1 MREMYKNLL
10 CYCSRNLF
18 YKQNMKTVISVF
30 IFCIVLFIYLHIQF
44 QLKVSN
50 DLEMYD
56 LDNESTT
63 KEKFEEI
70 CDLRQPVLFSL
81 DPLNITTDNIIQKF
95 SAYEIKIR
103 NVKDAEYNLLPLS
116 VSNATKLF
124 ENDTNEK
131 YLSENNADFLKETG
145 LLKEYKVR
153 NKQIQ
158 PPMTCHTMQDIIFG
172 SAGVET
178 PLRYAINYRNFYTVS
193 EGSVQ
198 LKLFSPYSDKHLDP
212 ISDYENFEFRTL
224 AVTSGWNI
232 PENIKDKVKC
242 IEFILTPGK
251 AVYIPAYWWYSM
263 KLGKDSIVHSFQYR
277 TYMNYLAI
285 FPNICMYFLQNL
297 NVKREIVKK
306 MNIDETIKIQTK
318 SNSEIEEKQNLK
330 LIDE

>member
-1 MREMYKNLL
+1 
-10 CYCSRNLF
+10 
-18 YKQNMKTVISVF
+18 MKTVISVF

-56 LDNESTT
+56 LDNESNT

-81 DPLNITTDNIIQKF
+81 DPLNTTTDNIIQKF
-95 SAYEIKIR
+95 SAYEIKVR
-103 NVKDAEYNLLPLS
+103 NTKDAEYNLLPLS
-116 VSNATKLF
+116 VSNAKKLF

-131 YLSENNADFLKETG
+131 YLSENNTDFLKETG
-145 LLKEYKVR
+145 LLKEYKVC

-172 SAGVET
+172 SSGVET
-178 PLRYAINYRNFYTVS
+178 PLRYAINYRNFFTVS
-193 EGSVQ
+193 EGSVKV
-198 LKLFSPYSDKHLDP
+198 KLFPPHSDKHLEP
-212 ISDYENFEFRTL
+212 VSDYENFEFRTL
-224 AVTSGWNI
+224 TGTSAWNLS
-232 PENIKDKVKC
+232 ENIKC
-242 IEFILTPGK
+242 IEFTLTPGK
-251 AVYIPAYWWYSM
+251 AVYVPAYWWYSM
-263 KLGKDSIVHSFQYR
+263 KLGKNSIVHTFQYR

-306 MNIDETIKIQTK
+306 VNVDETIKTQTQTK
-318 SNSEIEEKQNLK
+318 SNSEIEEKENQK